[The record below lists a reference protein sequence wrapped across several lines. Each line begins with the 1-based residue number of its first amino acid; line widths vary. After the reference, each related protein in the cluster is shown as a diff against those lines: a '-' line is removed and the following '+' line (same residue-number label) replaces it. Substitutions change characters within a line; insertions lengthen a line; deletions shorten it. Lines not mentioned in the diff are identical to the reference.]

1 MMLASSTLAHIHLDG
16 EIDEVFASTEEAL
29 RGRIVE
35 AIRLLAASAGEP
47 VTATVVDGA
56 VRWPLIVHPDGSFIE
71 ATALAETEDGEPA
84 SAPRAL
90 RTGEVPVLD
99 AADAPSTE
107 AEVAPAA
114 APVPAPAVEVAAEVA
129 APSPAESGEVPAA
142 AAPVAASAPDV
153 PVFESAPAE
162 ASVPRESAPEAS
174 APAGPLRST
183 TARRE
188 PTLRDPVQRVTPT
201 VEDLLGSRADRVKPR
216 ATEGWQGAIR
226 RATGGAGLA
235 ARRRAEQSR
244 LDRERVVQRR
254 LDGPRTIVV
263 LNPKGGAH
271 KTTSTLLLAATFG
284 TQRGGTTW
292 PGTTAKPR
300 RPGLARAE
308 RAAPPHRRRP
318 ARAPGFVR
326 RAEPGEP
333 RRPRHRASRRST
345 PEFDVLASDRRRR
358 GVVVDRRGRVRP
370 PARRAVAKYRLLI
383 VDTGNNMRA
392 SNWVAAV
399 AAADQLVIV
408 STVREDTAASAAWL
422 LDGLRE
428 GADRKID
435 DAVTI
440 LSLARRPSPTA
451 SSPSASVSASRRSR
465 ATSCTCPSTP
475 RSSTA
480 GPIDFDAS
488 RPSRDAWLSV
498 AASLSASDPRG
509 RAGCVRPSGARLSV
523 GRVCVRPSVPRA
535 SARQAALSI
544 PARCAFFDSACRFQQ
559 RALGCV
565 LQIKRGGSGRAQD
578 ASVRE
583 HPNACAHPNACG
595 SQESP
600 PGRAVDSCAR
610 CAFFDSAH
618 RFQQRAQESA
628 AHPRLSSARRVQ

>member
-1 MMLASSTLAHIHLDG
+1 METATFEPTVHYTSTTVAQIHVGG
-16 EIDEVFASTEEAL
+16 EVDEVYASTEEGL
-29 RGRIVE
+29 RARIVE

-107 AEVAPAA
+107 AVVAPAA
-114 APVPAPAVEVAAEVA
+114 APAPAPAVEVAAEVA

-153 PVFESAPAE
+153 PVFETAPAE

-188 PTLRDPVQRVTPT
+188 PAPRDPVQRVTPT

-226 RATGGAGLA
+226 RATGGAVSPRPGK
-235 ARRRAEQSR
+235 AEQSR
-244 LDRERVVQRR
+244 LDRERFVQRR

-284 TQRGGTTW
+284 TQRGGATLAWDNNETR
-292 PGTTAKPR
+292 GTLGWRAQNAPHHRTAVD
-300 RPGLARAE
+300 LLE
-308 RAAPPHRRRP
+308 HLDS
-318 ARAPGFVR
+318 F
-326 RAEPGEP
+326 AEPSQ
-333 RRPRHRASRRST
+333 ASLAALDTYVRTQVDAR
-345 PEFDVLASDRRRR
+345 FDVLASDEDAAASSSIDAAAFDRLH
-358 GVVVDRRGRVRP
+358 GVLSRY
-370 PARRAVAKYRLLI
+370 YRLLI

-428 GADRKID
+428 KGFDRKID

-440 LSLARRPSPTA
+440 LAA
-451 SSPSASVSASRRSR
+451 PSAKPDRKLAERLERHFAQVTGDVVHVPFDPALVDG
-465 ATSCTCPSTP
+465 
-475 RSSTA
+475 
-480 GPIDFDAS
+480 GPIDFDALS
-488 RPSRDAWLSV
+488 PESRDAWLSV
-498 AASLSASDPRG
+498 AASIAQ
-509 RAGCVRPSGARLSV
+509 RL
-523 GRVCVRPSVPRA
+523 
-535 SARQAALSI
+535 
-544 PARCAFFDSACRFQQ
+544 
-559 RALGCV
+559 
-565 LQIKRGGSGRAQD
+565 
-578 ASVRE
+578 
-583 HPNACAHPNACG
+583 
-595 SQESP
+595 
-600 PGRAVDSCAR
+600 
-610 CAFFDSAH
+610 
-618 RFQQRAQESA
+618 
-628 AHPRLSSARRVQ
+628 